1 MISHR
6 KYITRNLSCQINVL
20 FPYHMWLQY
29 TIDKRLMTTRYHD
42 NIINKFLTLKI
53 YPSNN
58 NNIKWDIRVNHIF
71 IFRYVNINYIWLLST
86 IIIEMYRCDK
96 NVNKRIF
103 STSLGMRMKQN
114 IYWNQQGQIYLWV
127 HPFSTHGA
135 RARARA
141 RAHGHVY
148 LHLHLRPRPRLHLH
162 LNLRKV

>member
-86 IIIEMYRCDK
+86 IIIEMYRCGQK
-96 NVNKRIF
+96 CQQTNLFNVTGNENETKYILK
-103 STSLGMRMKQN
+103 STRTNLPLGSS
-114 IYWNQQGQIYLWV
+114 I
-127 HPFSTHGA
+127 
-135 RARARA
+135 
-141 RAHGHVY
+141 
-148 LHLHLRPRPRLHLH
+148 
-162 LNLRKV
+162 

>member
-71 IFRYVNINYIWLLST
+71 IFRYVNLLIIFDCCQRLLLKCNAVDKMSTNESFQRHWEWEWNKIYIEINK
-86 IIIEMYRCDK
+86 DK
-96 NVNKRIF
+96 F
-103 STSLGMRMKQN
+103 TLGSS
-114 IYWNQQGQIYLWV
+114 I
-127 HPFSTHGA
+127 
-135 RARARA
+135 
-141 RAHGHVY
+141 
-148 LHLHLRPRPRLHLH
+148 
-162 LNLRKV
+162 